1 LIDSINNR
9 NWNKKMATVKK
20 LNSSYTI
27 DTTDVIITGNL
38 TIAGTYDTQNVTN
51 TNIVDKNLT
60 LNVGEA
66 GAGVGPA
73 GEGTAGLIIDR
84 GSLANVELRWNDT
97 TDTWQI
103 TSDGATY
110 ANIVSSVTGGIAL
123 TNVSEDLS
131 PTLGGNL
138 DVSTYSIF
146 TSSDA
151 TNISFAGNLQLNYS
165 LVAPNLVANATVVYA
180 DTPQAGTSGIYV
192 VNGAA
197 ANQELITK
205 ARSFGFSLLL

>member
-1 LIDSINNR
+1 
-9 NWNKKMATVKK
+9 MATVKK